1 MARPPCSPCVLGQIC
16 LLSLLWEPRVSVPE
30 WVCVSAGWGK
40 REEQEEEGGRAQMV
54 SLGDINASHQGVLIN
69 IMCHA
74 LRAPRVSAG
83 PAGQAHVHSRVTSKP
98 TAQPLAS

>member
-1 MARPPCSPCVLGQIC
+1 
-16 LLSLLWEPRVSVPE
+16 
-30 WVCVSAGWGK
+30 
-40 REEQEEEGGRAQMV
+40 MV
-54 SLGDINASHQGVLIN
+54 SLRDINAPHQGILIN

-74 LRAPRVSAG
+74 LCAPRVSAD